1 VAKKLGQ
8 TVDAAFSQIGRF
20 YRWLRGLLT
29 PNVGTGSA
37 SLDWFGLAKAL
48 AALIAIVAVVA
59 VVAMVF
65 SSVAR
70 RRKPA
75 IAVIASAAAPPDLR
89 SENLVADQL
98 PEDGWRELA
107 REYASRGELVLALRA
122 AWLAG
127 LAHLGRRELIGIARY
142 KSNRDYDREL
152 RRRARERPPL
162 LGAFDDNL
170 RAFERSWY
178 GKHEVSREGYMKFEE
193 NLDRI
198 RTS

>member
-1 VAKKLGQ
+1 MDVALGQ
-8 TVDAAFSQIGRF
+8 VGRLW
-20 YRWLRGLLT
+20 RWLRGLFTT
-29 PNVGTGSA
+29 PNVSGSP
-37 SLDWFGLAKAL
+37 SIDWFGLAEAV
-48 AALIAIVAVVA
+48 AALIALSAVIAVVMMI
-59 VVAMVF
+59 VRTVT
-65 SSVAR
+65 R
-70 RRKPA
+70 RRKPVPA
-75 IAVIASAAAPPDLR
+75 TAVATAPLDLR
-89 SENLVADQL
+89 SDELVADQL

-127 LAHLGRRELIGIARY
+127 LAHLGHRELIAIARY

-162 LGAFDDNL
+162 LGAFEDNL

-178 GKHEVSREGYMKFEE
+178 GKHAVSSEGYAKFEQ

-198 RTS
+198 RAS